1 MTDAGLIFL
10 EGDIACVVQAVLD
23 VPMASDCGSG
33 MACRYGSIGHIVCD
47 LGSSAPE
54 AGAGISVQDIASE
67 ADDDINQRL
76 PLGSSDGCGGIE

>member
-47 LGSSAPE
+47 L
-54 AGAGISVQDIASE
+54 
-67 ADDDINQRL
+67 
-76 PLGSSDGCGGIE
+76 